1 MSALVGAALLTACS
15 ADTTDPDFD
24 GLGSKVLV
32 RATIGGTVTRTSPEA
47 SNNTEFS
54 NGDKMSINDGKNTV
68 VYTYDSSTGEWTPAA
83 GEFLK
88 WEYKSGTIKASMPA
102 NGKNRYGKGVIM
114 QDQSTSANLAASDY
128 MTGSYTYSSIPA
140 DRTLTLQMERQ
151 TALVVIDKDF
161 EYGNEFDGTTPAI
174 TDVCVMSSLY
184 VPTDNDLKAIS
195 TYTDAKGYRYAV
207 VSPTASKA
215 DETFIQLTVKAGST
229 SKKLTIKG
237 IPELVAGKRYSYK
250 LHVGKDAALVGSVK
264 VTEWEDG
271 SSITDKAVC
280 KCTINGN
287 TITLTTAGVLAEN
300 PDLIKQAIGSG
311 NTLAVKGIIND
322 DDLAAIQEYIKA
334 CGNGIDLDLSGT
346 TITSIGTTAFS
357 DNSNLCQVKLPK
369 TLTSIE
375 DGAFMLCSS
384 ASFPN
389 LDELTFL
396 KNIGSEA
403 FLDTQLV
410 GSFTFPN
417 LESIG
422 GSAFERTYINQIT
435 FPKTI
440 TIVPGKLLSDLRSSN
455 AYVVFEGKLTYIGGS
470 AFSGI
475 FHCAMT
481 IDISACDSV
490 PECAEDAFDNFD
502 SSSKIIVNSSLLN
515 AFKAADVWKDIAS
528 QIEGKKVTPTT

>member
-151 TALVVIDKDF
+151 TALVVIDKDV

-229 SKKLTIKG
+229 SKTLTIKG
-237 IPELVAGKRYSYK
+237 IPELVAGKRYSFK
-250 LHVGKDAALVGSVK
+250 LHVGKEAALVGSVK

-271 SSITDKAVC
+271 SSITDKAVY

-287 TITLTTAGVLAEN
+287 TITLTTPGVLADN
-300 PDLIKQAIGSG
+300 PDLIKQTIGKGTSL
-311 NTLAVKGIIND
+311 TVKGTIND
-322 DDLAAIQEYIKA
+322 DDIAAINQCIKD
-334 CGNGIDLDLSGT
+334 GDEMIDLDLLGT
-346 TITSIGTTAFS
+346 TLTEIPDYAFRV
-357 DNSNLCQVKLPK
+357 NGNLAKVTLPK
-369 TLTSIE
+369 TLKT
-375 DGAFMLCSS
+375 
-384 ASFPN
+384 
-389 LDELTFL
+389 
-396 KNIGSEA
+396 IGDEA
-403 FLDTQLV
+403 F
-410 GSFTFPN
+410 
-417 LESIG
+417 
-422 GSAFERTYINQIT
+422 
-435 FPKTI
+435 
-440 TIVPGKLLSDLRSSN
+440 
-455 AYVVFEGKLTYIGGS
+455 
-470 AFSGI
+470 
-475 FHCAMT
+475 
-481 IDISACDSV
+481 IDCI
-490 PECAEDAFDNFD
+490 
-502 SSSKIIVNSSLLN
+502 
-515 AFKAADVWKDIAS
+515 
-528 QIEGKKVTPTT
+528 